1 MQRSEIETWK
11 LSQFWQHFFFFDSI
25 TVLAALLGDKV
36 GKLPS
41 LPLNASFKSKAV

>member
-1 MQRSEIETWK
+1 MEIVTV
-11 LSQFWQHFFFFDSI
+11 LAAFFFFFDRI

>member
-1 MQRSEIETWK
+1 MEIVTV
-11 LSQFWQHFFFFDSI
+11 LAAFFFFFFDSI

>member
-1 MQRSEIETWK
+1 MEIVTV
-11 LSQFWQHFFFFDSI
+11 LAAFFFFDSI